1 MEKFRWWG
9 SSKGEQVQ
17 CPVWSSAALK
27 VGSGCPGPPPVQ
39 FENLPKMGVQQWQPA
54 LKPSHGESSSSSL
67 DCHYCPFAVY
77 LGETRTLFIAV
88 FPLGWLNTIC
98 HCIAS
103 CLLPLGWLSK
113 PGTFIIPSVL
123 DAAAPWW
130 SYWPSS
136 SYMALGPVC
145 QYLFCAGE
153 PRSGCGAP
161 GVVSQMPNK
170 RLNLFWYTPPGLA
183 QYQVSF
189 SRRKLSPVTHI
200 QLAL

>member
-1 MEKFRWWG
+1 M
-9 SSKGEQVQ
+9 
-17 CPVWSSAALK
+17 
-27 VGSGCPGPPPVQ
+27 
-39 FENLPKMGVQQWQPA
+39 
-54 LKPSHGESSSSSL
+54 
-67 DCHYCPFAVY
+67 Y

-103 CLLPLGWLSK
+103 CLLRLGWLSK

-183 QYQVSF
+183 QYQVNF
-189 SRRKLSPVTHI
+189 SRRKLSLVIHI
-200 QLAL
+200 QLALQDTKIFPFVFLFFLFSFFPLQNCQLQLASNCCKHLSSPRGRTLYLS